1 MGGKPSKKSPSLA
14 VGDEEEEGVGCFFFM
29 LLLGPRNLLYQVDNT
44 LVFLVGDIFSALH
57 QDHWVRP
64 VVEEHKG
71 GVC

>member
-1 MGGKPSKKSPSLA
+1 
-14 VGDEEEEGVGCFFFM
+14 M

-44 LVFLVGDIFSALH
+44 LVFLIGDIFSALH
-57 QDHWVRP
+57 QDHWLRP